1 LKLNLSGDNAGLLA
15 RPLAL
20 ETIPLWFLNGLL
32 VQEDLFE
39 GEVEFAEIVLAEAVF
54 VPADDVE
61 NEAVGRVDGQ
71 LFDCVPFG
79 VECLRDGLGLG
90 ARVAEGEDEI
100 GIGCATSI
108 FGSEVPSLNL
118 VLVGSV

>member
-15 RPLAL
+15 RSLAL

-39 GEVEFAEIVLAEAVF
+39 GEVELAEIVLAKAVLI
-54 VPADDVE
+54 PADDVE
-61 NEAVGRVDGQ
+61 NKAVGRVDRQ

-79 VECLRDGLGLG
+79 VECLWDRLGLC
-90 ARVAEGEDEI
+90 ARVAEGKDEI
-100 GIGCATSI
+100 
-108 FGSEVPSLNL
+108 L
-118 VLVGSV
+118 